1 MENLEKKYNEINI
14 PIWKEHL
21 RNMEKELE
29 WYTPKITSD
38 TTHYAITL
46 EPRIHEDIYITMKT
60 CMYYLNETNSNIKWG
75 LQIFCGSENYDYFK
89 DMVKDWGDVDIVNL
103 GMVDLTKIEYNKLF
117 RDVEFWKK
125 VKGDKVFTFQLDSIL
140 LRSGIDEF
148 LDYDYIGAPWRKP
161 KEGSYVGNGG
171 LSLRTR
177 DVMLEISA
185 TNKVEEVIWED
196 IYFVKYLKG
205 RGVADVD
212 DAKRFSMEDIYHPNP
227 LGVHYPIKYIEPVLL
242 KKVLFKK

>member
-1 MENLEKKYNEINI
+1 
-14 PIWKEHL
+14 
-21 RNMEKELE
+21 
-29 WYTPKITSD
+29 
-38 TTHYAITL
+38 
-46 EPRIHEDIYITMKT
+46 
-60 CMYYLNETNSNIKWG
+60 MYYLNETDSNIKWG
-75 LQIFCGSENYDYFK
+75 LQIFCGCDNHEHIK
-89 DMVKDWGDVDIVNL
+89 DMVKDWGEVIVINL
-103 GMVDLTKIEYNKLF
+103 EMPSLTKIEYNVLF
-117 RDVEFWKK
+117 RDVEFWKT

-177 DVMLEISA
+177 NVMLEISV
-185 TNKVEEVIWED
+185 TNKIKEVIWED

-205 RGVADVD
+205 RGVADIET
-212 DAKRFSMEDIYHPNP
+212 AKRFSMEDVYSPNP
-227 LGVHYPIKYIEPVLL
+227 LGVHYPIKYIEPELL

>member
-29 WYTPKITSD
+29 WYTPTITSG
-38 TTHYAITL
+38 TTHYAMTL
-46 EPRIHEDIYITMKT
+46 EPRVHEDMYITMKT

-75 LQIFCGSENYDYFK
+75 LQIFCGDDNYEYIK
-89 DMVKDWGDVDIVNL
+89 EMVKDWGEVIVVNL
-103 GMVDLTKIEYNKLF
+103 NIKDLSKIEYNTLF

-148 LDYDYIGAPWRKP
+148 LEYDYIGAPWRKP

-177 DVMLEISA
+177 DVMLEISL
-185 TNKVEEVIWED
+185 TNEVKEVIWED

-212 DAKRFSMEDIYHPNP
+212 DAKRFSMEDIYYPNP
-227 LGVHYPIKYIEPVLL
+227 LGVHYPIKYIEPELL